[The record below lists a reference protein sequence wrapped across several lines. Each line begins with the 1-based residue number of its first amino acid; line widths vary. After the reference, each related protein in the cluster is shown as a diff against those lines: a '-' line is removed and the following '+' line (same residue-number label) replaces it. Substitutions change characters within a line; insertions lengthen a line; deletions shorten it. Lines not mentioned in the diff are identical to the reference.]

1 MAELL
6 ISDITATLKEVLLPY
21 VQDNFPKK
29 TIALDQFKRNGN
41 MQVMNDEFIAPVYTS
56 RHGGVANLADDGNN
70 VISSGGRNTSR
81 GTVAVEIVTG
91 ALNISKLAI
100 DSSKS
105 NLLAVQNTLQ
115 AQTETLTK
123 DFARHL
129 NRQIYGGGDG
139 VVSMVRTTGGS
150 VGTGTIAVEAI
161 ATSEA
166 GIGTVDD
173 GRAVDYYGTINGDI
187 SPTKYFAVDQVIGVG
202 TGGAAD
208 GTITNVTGTS
218 IVSGAPTAIV
228 TAANDAIY
236 IQDGS
241 GEGAGTSEILGIRA
255 ALSSSTGTSTYAG
268 LARNTTGW
276 TPSFGSASQALTLA
290 VLESAD
296 GDVQEYADE
305 AEDKYIILVNKTLYR
320 KYGDLLT
327 AMRRTVNKTDLLGG
341 WKGLE
346 FAAGGNVVGVF
357 RDYDVPDGEVLL
369 INLNTWTI
377 CQVSDVSWME
387 DPSGGGLLR
396 LQNTI
401 QYQAVM
407 HWFVNM
413 ICLAPAANAKETRK
427 TA

>member
-6 ISDITATLKEVLLPY
+6 LGDITATLKEVLLPY
-21 VQDNFPKK
+21 VQDNFPKQ
-29 TIALDQFKRNGN
+29 TILLDQMKRDSQ
-41 MQVMNDEFIAPVYTS
+41 MMVMNDEFIAPVYTS
-56 RHGGVANLADDGNN
+56 RHGGVTNLADDGNN

-105 NLLAVQNTLQ
+105 NQLAVSNSLFD
-115 AQTETLTK
+115 QTEKLAR
-123 DFARHL
+123 DFARHV
-129 NRQIYGGGDG
+129 NRQLYSDSSG
-139 VVSMVRTTGGS
+139 VVSMVRATGGS

-161 ATSEA
+161 D
-166 GIGTVDD
+166 GNIDD
-173 GRAVDYYGTINGDI
+173 GRAQDYYGTINNDI

-202 TGGAAD
+202 TAGAAT
-208 GTITNVTGTS
+208 GTITSVTGTTV
-218 IVSGAPTAIV
+218 VSGAPTAIV
-228 TAANDAIY
+228 TAANDSVY

-255 ALSSSTGTSTYAG
+255 ALSSSTGASTYAG
-268 LARNTTGW
+268 LARNVNGW
-276 TPSFGSASQALTLA
+276 TPGFGSASQALSLQR
-290 VLESAD
+290 LEAMD
-296 GDVQEYADE
+296 GDVQEYADTN
-305 AEDKYIILVNKTLYR
+305 DKYIILVNKTLYR

-327 AMRRTVNKTDLLGG
+327 AMRRTVNSADLLGG

-357 RDYDVPDGEVLL
+357 RDYDVPDGEVILL
-369 INLNTWTI
+369 NLDTWKI
-377 CQVSDVSWME
+377 CQVSDTSWME
-387 DPSGGGLLR
+387 DPQGGGLLR

-407 HWFVNM
+407 HWFVNA

-427 TA
+427 SD

>member
-1 MAELL
+1 MPQLL
-6 ISDITATLKEVLLPY
+6 IADIVATLKEVLLPY

-29 TIALDQFKRNGN
+29 TILLDQMKRDSDTL
-41 MQVMNDEFIAPVYTS
+41 VMNDEFLAPVYTT
-56 RHGGVANLADDGNN
+56 RHGGVANLANDGGT
-70 VISSGGRNTSR
+70 VVSSGGRDTSR
-81 GTVAVEIVTG
+81 ATVSVEIVTG

-100 DSSKS
+100 DASKS
-105 NLLAVQNTLQ
+105 NALAVQNSLQ

-123 DFARHL
+123 DFARHV
-129 NRQIYGGGDG
+129 NRQLYGGGDG
-139 VVSMVRTTGGS
+139 VVSKVRTTGGS

-166 GIGTVDD
+166 GYGTIDD

-202 TGGAAD
+202 TAAAAV
-208 GTITNVTGTS
+208 GTITGVTGTA

-228 TAANDAIY
+228 TAADDAVY
-236 IQDGS
+236 ILDG
-241 GEGAGTSEILGIRA
+241 GGAGAGTSEILGIRA

-268 LARNTTGW
+268 LARNTVGW
-276 TPSFGSASQALTLA
+276 TPSFGSASAALTLA
-290 VLESAD
+290 RLETMD
-296 GDVQEYADE
+296 GDVQEYADGQ
-305 AEDKYIILVNKTLYR
+305 DKYIILVNKTLYR

-327 AMRRTVNKTDLLGG
+327 AMRRTVNQADLLGG

-369 INLNTWTI
+369 INLDTWKIT
-377 CQVSDVSWME
+377 QVSDTSWME

-396 LQNTI
+396 LQNTL

-407 HWFVNM
+407 HWFVNAL
-413 ICLAPAANAKETRK
+413 CLAPAANAKETRK
-427 TA
+427 SA

>member
-6 ISDITATLKEVLLPY
+6 LTDITATLKEVMLPY
-21 VQDNFPKK
+21 VQDNFPKR
-29 TIALDQFKRNGN
+29 TVLLDQFKRDAETL
-41 MQVMNDEFIAPVYTS
+41 VMNDEFMVPVYTT
-56 RHGGVANLADDGNN
+56 RHGGVANLSNDGGS

-81 GTVAVEIVTG
+81 GTMAVEIVTG
-91 ALNISKLAI
+91 ALDISKLAI
-100 DSSKS
+100 DASKS
-105 NLLAVQNTLQ
+105 NALAVQNTLQ
-115 AQTETLTK
+115 AQTEKLTN
-123 DFARHL
+123 DFARHV
-129 NRQIYGGGDG
+129 NRQLYGGASG
-139 VVSMVRTTGGS
+139 VVSKVRTTGGS

-166 GIGTVDD
+166 GYGTIDD

-187 SPTKYFAVDQVIGVG
+187 SPTKYFAVDQIIGVG
-202 TGGAAD
+202 TAGAAD
-208 GTITNVTGTS
+208 GTVTDVTGTS

-228 TAANDAIY
+228 TAADDSIY

-241 GEGAGTSEILGIRA
+241 GAGAGTSEFTGIRD

-268 LARNTTGW
+268 LARNTVGW
-276 TPSFGSASQALTLA
+276 TPSFGSVSEALTLTRLEA
-290 VLESAD
+290 VD
-296 GDVQEYADE
+296 GDVQEYADPN
-305 AEDKYIILVNKTLYR
+305 DKYIILVNKTLYR

-327 AMRRTVNKTDLLGG
+327 AMRRTVNQTDLLGG

-369 INLNTWTI
+369 INLNTWKI
-377 CQVSDVSWME
+377 LQVSAPGWME

-401 QYQAVM
+401 KYQAVM
-407 HWFVNM
+407 HWFANV
-413 ICLAPAANAKETRK
+413 ICVAPAANGKQTRK
-427 TA
+427 SS

>member
-6 ISDITATLKEVLLPY
+6 LTDITATLKEVLLPY
-21 VQDNFPKK
+21 VQDNFPKR
-29 TIALDQFKRNGN
+29 TVLLDQFKRDAETL
-41 MQVMNDEFIAPVYTS
+41 VMNDEFMVPVYTT
-56 RHGGVANLADDGNN
+56 RHGGVANLSNDGGS

-81 GTVAVEIVTG
+81 GTMAVEIVTG
-91 ALNISKLAI
+91 ALDISKLAI
-100 DSSKS
+100 DASKS
-105 NLLAVQNTLQ
+105 NALAVQNTLQ
-115 AQTETLTK
+115 AQTEKLTN
-123 DFARHL
+123 DFARHV
-129 NRQIYGGGDG
+129 NRQLYGDGSG
-139 VVSMVRTTGGS
+139 VVSKVRTTGGS

-166 GIGTVDD
+166 GYGTIDD

-187 SPTKYFAVDQVIGVG
+187 SPTKYFAIDQIIGVG
-202 TGGAAD
+202 TAGAAD
-208 GTITNVTGTS
+208 GTVTDVTGTS

-228 TAANDAIY
+228 TAADDSIY

-241 GEGAGTSEILGIRA
+241 GAGAGTSEFIGIRA

-268 LARNTTGW
+268 LARNTVGW
-276 TPSFGSASQALTLA
+276 TPSFGSVSEALTLTRLEA
-290 VLESAD
+290 VD
-296 GDVQEYADE
+296 GDVQEYADPN
-305 AEDKYIILVNKTLYR
+305 DKYIILVNKTLYR

-327 AMRRTVNKTDLLGG
+327 AMRRTVNQTDLLGG

-369 INLNTWTI
+369 INLNTWKLL
-377 CQVSDVSWME
+377 QVSAPGWME

-401 QYQAVM
+401 KYQAVM
-407 HWFVNM
+407 HWFANVF
-413 ICLAPAANAKETRK
+413 CVAPAANGKQTRK
-427 TA
+427 SS